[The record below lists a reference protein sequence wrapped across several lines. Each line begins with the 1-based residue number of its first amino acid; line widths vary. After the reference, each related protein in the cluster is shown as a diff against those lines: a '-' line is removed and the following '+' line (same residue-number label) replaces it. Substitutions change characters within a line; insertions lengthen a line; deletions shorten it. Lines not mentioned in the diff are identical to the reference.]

1 MWQFAK
7 IRELAIDK
15 LQSLAD
21 PTTKLLL
28 YKDPKNELDP
38 VQWLLPAVRIFA
50 GRDDGLTVEE
60 GHQLGM
66 ADTLQVCRVREIYA
80 VQRIP
85 QQKATNRGK
94 KGASWQHN
102 AYGLVR
108 SVDDIIYEVF
118 ELQRPEIPGD
128 GEQTYSDHW

>member
-21 PTTKLLL
+21 PATKLLL

-50 GRDDGLTVEE
+50 GRDDGLTIEE

-66 ADTLQVCRVREIYA
+66 AHTLQVCRVREIHA
-80 VQRIP
+80 VQRGP
-85 QQKATNRGK
+85 QQKAANRAK
-94 KGASWQHN
+94 KGDDSWQHS
-102 AYGLVR
+102 AWG
-108 SVDDIIYEVF
+108 SVSLDDIIYEVF
-118 ELQRPEIPGD
+118 KLQRPEIPASEGD
-128 GEQTYSDHW
+128 W